1 MVSLINKQ
9 TFLSTLL
16 TSLIKFDSV
25 LPNMKFSAL
34 INASYAYG
42 GPYKILLLN
51 LRGGQFIGAILA
63 LSSYAWLI
71 SVLSSH
77 HLVIAS
83 RNEAIT
89 GIGTYLSIYILVS
102 MPAIWLYFEKAWF
115 AWASMS
121 ADMLG
126 VAGSI
131 AIAVLTRGSTSVC
144 SGLFI
149 AGEEAQVGV
158 HIVQQAC
165 KLQKVVFATGIC
177 NS

>member
-1 MVSLINKQ
+1 
-9 TFLSTLL
+9 
-16 TSLIKFDSV
+16 
-25 LPNMKFSAL
+25 
-34 INASYAYG
+34 
-42 GPYKILLLN
+42 
-51 LRGGQFIGAILA
+51 
-63 LSSYAWLI
+63 
-71 SVLSSH
+71 
-77 HLVIAS
+77 
-83 RNEAIT
+83 
-89 GIGTYLSIYILVS
+89 
-102 MPAIWLYFEKAWF
+102 
-115 AWASMS
+115 
-121 ADMLG
+121 MLG

>member
-1 MVSLINKQ
+1 MEI
-9 TFLSTLL
+9 
-16 TSLIKFDSV
+16 
-25 LPNMKFSAL
+25 SAL

-63 LSSYAWLI
+63 LSCYAWLT

-77 HLVIAS
+77 HLAIAS
-83 RNEAIT
+83 ANKAIV
-89 GIGTYLSIYILVS
+89 GLGSYLSIYILAS
-102 MPAIWLYFEKAWF
+102 MPVTWLYFEKAWF
-115 AWASMS
+115 GWATMG
-121 ADMLG
+121 ADLLG

-131 AIAVLTRGSTSVC
+131 AVAVLTRGSTSAC
-144 SGLFI
+144 SGLFVQ
-149 AGEEAQVGV
+149 GEEVQLGMSS
-158 HIVQQAC
+158 VQQAC